1 VIDMRIEEV
10 YRKTKETEVTAKVN
24 LDGEGKCDITT
35 GVAFFDHLLASFS
48 THSLVDFTAKVK
60 GDLKHHSIEDLA
72 IGLGEA
78 LSKALGTREGI
89 VRFGFAAVPMDDSIA
104 FAAVDLVKRPY
115 AVINLKL
122 KGKKVEDMATE
133 DIVHFF
139 ETLPT
144 SLCANIHVWT
154 EYGGNDHHK
163 AEAAVK
169 ALALSLKQAIAM
181 DPRRKGIPS
190 SKGAM

>member
-1 VIDMRIEEV
+1 MRNSEV
-10 YRKTKETEVTAKVN
+10 KRKTKETDVSINVS
-24 LDGEGKCDITT
+24 LDGEGKSEIST
-35 GVAFFDHLLASFS
+35 GIAFFDHLLTSFS
-48 THSLVDFTAKVK
+48 THSLMDVSAKVK

-89 VRFGFAAVPMDDSIA
+89 IRFGFAAVPMDDSLA
-104 FAAVDLVKRPY
+104 FATVDLVKRPC
-115 AVINLKL
+115 AVVNLKL

-139 ETLPT
+139 ETLAV
-144 SLCANIHVWT
+144 SLCANVHVRT

-169 ALALSLKQAIAM
+169 ALALSLKQAVAM
-181 DPRRKGIPS
+181 DPRRKGVPS

>member
-1 VIDMRIEEV
+1 MRNSEV
-10 YRKTKETEVTAKVN
+10 KRKTKETHVSIN
-24 LDGEGKCDITT
+24 ISLDGEGKNEIST
-35 GVAFFDHLLASFS
+35 GIAFFDHLLTSFS
-48 THSLVDFTAKVK
+48 THSLIDVCAKVK

-89 VRFGFAAVPMDDSIA
+89 IRFGFAAVPMDDSLA
-104 FAAVDLVKRPY
+104 FAAVDLVKRPC
-115 AVINLKL
+115 AVVNLRL

-139 ETLPT
+139 ETLAV
-144 SLCANIHVWT
+144 SLCANVHVWT

-169 ALALSLKQAIAM
+169 ALALSLKQAVAM
-181 DPRRKGIPS
+181 DPRRKGVPS